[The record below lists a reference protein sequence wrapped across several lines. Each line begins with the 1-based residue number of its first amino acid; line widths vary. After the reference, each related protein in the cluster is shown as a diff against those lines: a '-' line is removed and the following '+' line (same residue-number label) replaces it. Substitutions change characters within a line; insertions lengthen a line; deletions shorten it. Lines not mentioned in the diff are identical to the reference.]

1 MSLRL
6 DSHQHFWR
14 MDRGD
19 YAWLRDAPSVLQ
31 RDFLPAD
38 LQETLPKHE
47 VAQTVLVQAADTVE
61 ETDYLLGLAA
71 EHAFIGGVV
80 GWVDLSRRDSI
91 ATLERW
97 SRQPKFKGVRP
108 MLQDLPDVDW
118 IATQAHPEA
127 LDALVHFGL
136 RLDALVMPQHL
147 ESLLQVLR
155 EHPDLP
161 VVIDHA
167 AKPPLTRGWHADWVP
182 SWCRHMGE
190 LAALPQVCCKF
201 SGLMAPLD
209 EVRPV
214 WELLLQWFGPSRLMW
229 GSDWPV
235 LTLNSDYAG
244 WVRLSAALIDSLPA
258 DEAAQVWRGT
268 AQRFY
273 GLSS

>member
-19 YAWLRDAPSVLQ
+19 YAWLREAPAALQ
-31 RDFLPAD
+31 RDFLPSE
-38 LQETLPKHE
+38 LQPTLLRQS
-47 VAQTVLVQAADTVE
+47 VAQTVLVQAAGTVE
-61 ETDYLLGLAA
+61 ETDYLLELAA

-108 MLQDLPDVDW
+108 MLQDLPEPNW
-118 IATQAHPEA
+118 IATRALPQA
-127 LDALVHFGL
+127 LDALASLGL

-147 ESLLQVLR
+147 QSLLEVLR
-155 EHPDLP
+155 ARPSLP
-161 VVIDHA
+161 VVINHA
-167 AKPPLTRGWHADWVP
+167 AKPQLARGWHADWVP
-182 SWCRHMGE
+182 SWCQHMGE

-201 SGLMAPLD
+201 SGLTAPLD

-214 WELLLQWFGPSRLMW
+214 WELLMQWFGPRRLMW

-235 LTLNSDYAG
+235 LTLAGNYAS
-244 WVRLSAALIDSLPA
+244 WVERSAALIDALPE
-258 DEAAQVWRGT
+258 DEAVQVWRGT

-273 GLSS
+273 GLQG